1 MPSSRR
7 TRRIP
12 AQRPVAIS
20 AGRPESASTGHIEY
34 GVRWFGD
41 YTGVIPGANKSFCI
55 DLGYWYPSA
64 KDKYSLQE
72 ATSLENSQGKTVSL
86 LNREKIAYA
95 IWAYGR
101 SSNPD
106 RQAAV
111 MLYVHSLMGDAR
123 PGEVDPAAIGPGVAS
138 IDQQLA
144 ADADRYH
151 GPYRLS
157 SRVDGPLEAGQPATA
172 TLRILAASGAAMP
185 DLELKLTSNGVT
197 GAPASVTT
205 SAQGVARITFRPT
218 ASSGVSI
225 AVASAPV
232 AANVPVVYG
241 ATTTAAARNA
251 QRIVTPASQQVTGT
265 VSGHV
270 DKGHIAVTTAA
281 APTAQVAGHVVRDH
295 ITITGATSSWTAKV
309 TVTIHGPF
317 PSSAAVA
324 CGKPAWTG
332 SFTAHGPGRYTSPV
346 AAVSRPGWY
355 GFQLRVP
362 GDSANVGV
370 RTSCS
375 DASKRFFVQAQPT
388 LATMASAPATTAG
401 TPIFDRVTVGSLA
414 GTSVTAVVD
423 LFGPFAN
430 TSADR
435 LRRHTRLERLGLRH
449 GERLLQDGDLHT
461 DRSGRLQ
468 PTGRGSTAR
477 R

>member
-1 MPSSRR
+1 
-7 TRRIP
+7 
-12 AQRPVAIS
+12 
-20 AGRPESASTGHIEY
+20 
-34 GVRWFGD
+34 
-41 YTGVIPGANKSFCI
+41 
-55 DLGYWYPSA
+55 
-64 KDKYSLQE
+64 
-72 ATSLENSQGKTVSL
+72 
-86 LNREKIAYA
+86 
-95 IWAYGR
+95 
-101 SSNPD
+101 
-106 RQAAV
+106 
-111 MLYVHSLMGDAR
+111 
-123 PGEVDPAAIGPGVAS
+123 
-138 IDQQLA
+138 
-144 ADADRYH
+144 
-151 GPYRLS
+151 
-157 SRVDGPLEAGQPATA
+157 
-172 TLRILAASGAAMP
+172 MP

-205 SAQGVARITFRPT
+205 SAQGVAQITFRPT

-270 DKGHIAVTTAA
+270 EKGHIAVTTAA

-309 TVTIHGPF
+309 TVTIQGPF
-317 PSSAAVA
+317 SSSAAVA

-346 AAVSRPGWY
+346 AAVGRPGWY

-375 DASKRFFVQAQPT
+375 DAVGAVLRPGPADALPRWQAPR
-388 LATMASAPATTAG
+388 LPPPG

-423 LFGPFAN
+423 LFGPFASS
-430 TSADR
+430 SADR
-435 LRRHTRLERLGLRH
+435 LRRPTRLERHGLRH